1 MIPGAQGLFEPLRI
15 GSAQLANRIVMA
27 PMTRNFSPGG
37 VPGPDVA
44 AYYRRRAEGGAGLI
58 VTEGVGVDH
67 PAAIDHDTTPVMYGE
82 AALAGWRRVTDEVHA
97 AGGVIFP
104 QLWHQGPRKAPGV
117 GRFAH
122 VAGQSPSG
130 VWGPQDR
137 HTSLDQ
143 AHIAEMARPT
153 RPMTET
159 EIADV
164 VAGFARAA
172 RNAAEAG
179 FDGIA
184 IHGAHGYLIDCFFW
198 DETNLR
204 TDRYGGARRARSTFG
219 AEVVRAIRAAVP
231 DLPIMFRFS
240 QWKMQDY
247 DARLATGPAELEEI
261 LGPLADAGVDVFDAS
276 TRHFYKPEFE
286 GSELNLAGWAKTLT
300 GKLAMTVGGV
310 GLNANLYD
318 MLRGA
323 QTSLDAGNLAL
334 LTARFGRGEF
344 DLVGVGRSILADP
357 HWPTRLK
364 TGEPFREFDRSALTR
379 LA

>member
-1 MIPGAQGLFEPLRI
+1 LSSEALFAPLQVGPVR
-15 GSAQLANRIVMA
+15 LANRIVMA

-37 VPGPDVA
+37 VPGADVA

-67 PAAIDHDTTPVMYGE
+67 PAAIDHDTTPVMYGQD
-82 AALAGWRRVTDEVHA
+82 ALAGWRRVADEVHA

-104 QLWHQGPRKAPGV
+104 QLWHQGPRKAPGI
-117 GRFAH
+117 GRFPDTP
-122 VAGQSPSG
+122 GQSPSG
-130 VWGPQDR
+130 VWGPLGRQ
-137 HTSLDQ
+137 TSLDQ
-143 AHIAEMARPT
+143 AHMAEMARPT
-153 RPMTET
+153 RPMTEG

-172 RNAAEAG
+172 RNAADAG

-204 TDRYGGARRARSTFG
+204 TDRYGGDRRARSAFG
-219 AEVVRAIRAAVP
+219 AEVVKAIRAAVGP
-231 DLPIMFRFS
+231 QLPIMFRFS

-247 DARLATGPAELEEI
+247 DARLATRPAELEEI
-261 LGPLADAGVDVFDAS
+261 LGPLADAGVDIFDAS
-276 TRHFYKPEFE
+276 TRHFHKPEFE
-286 GSELNLAGWAKTLT
+286 GSELNLAGWARKLT

-310 GLNANLYD
+310 GLDTNLYD

-323 QTSLDAGNLAL
+323 QTNLDAGNLAML
-334 LTARFGRGEF
+334 AARFDRGEF

-357 HWPTRLK
+357 QWPTRLRA
-364 TGEPFREFDRSALTR
+364 GGPFREFDKSALSR